1 MPRLPLTSTQENSE
15 AYQASDRQPEG
26 AVGGEG
32 SGQFGNAT
40 RPALRSSVMIEDMR
54 DEDRPRE
61 RLKRFGA
68 KALGQEELLAIVL
81 RVGARNKS
89 VLDLATEVL
98 ASCENDLLQLA
109 DQSVAT
115 LQRHKGM
122 GETKAITVLA
132 AIELGRRCIDVRAAS
147 VDKISR
153 PSDIYDAVVQKYAG
167 ADQEEVWVLY
177 MDNQNRLLDLVM
189 HSRGTGTHAP
199 IDARIITR
207 AALVK
212 KAYAVALTH
221 NHPSGDPTPSKADVR
236 VTEELREA
244 LKMFNIRLLD
254 HLVVGSAS
262 RGYVSMVDEGL
273 I

>member
-1 MPRLPLTSTQENSE
+1 MPRLPITSAREDSE
-15 AYQASDRQPEG
+15 EYRAPDGLPEFEPES
-26 AVGGEG
+26 V
-32 SGQFGNAT
+32 
-40 RPALRSSVMIEDMR
+40 PAPPQRSRVMIEDMR

-61 RLKRFGA
+61 RLKRLGA
-68 KALGQEELLAIVL
+68 KALGQEELLAIIL
-81 RVGARNKS
+81 RVGVRNKS

-98 ASCENDLLQLA
+98 ESCENDLLQLA
-109 DQSVAT
+109 EQSVAT

-132 AIELGRRCIDVRAAS
+132 AIELGRRCVDVRAAS
-147 VDKISR
+147 VDKISQ
-153 PSDIYDAVVQKYAG
+153 PQDIYNAVAQKYAG

-177 MDNQNRLLDLVM
+177 MDNQNRLLDMVM

-221 NHPSGDPTPSKADVR
+221 NHPSGDPRPSRADVE
-236 VTEELREA
+236 VTVALRDA

-254 HLVVGSAS
+254 HLVVGSAA
-262 RGYVSMVDEGL
+262 RGFVSMVEKGL